1 MANWKASSAPFIS
14 IIAVLLV
21 VFAVTGATTWES
33 KCATF
38 DEPLHMVGAWLQTYH
53 GDFRCDP
60 EDPPLWRYYVALGA
74 PSGELELSTSGAIYD
89 AMLKDRAYEGQYV
102 KNNFYYTAANDSDSV
117 LGRARERMIVLAV
130 LLGGVIA
137 WWSWRLGGA
146 VAAVAAAAGFCFD
159 PNFLAHGPLVK
170 DDVPMSLALLA
181 FMAAMWMVGKRVTPI
196 RVAAVAILLGVALT
210 VKFSGILAVPILGIC
225 LLLRALLP
233 EAWPTL
239 KSTAAT
245 RGKRLRIAV
254 GIFGAACVFA
264 YGFVW
269 ACYRFRYAPGADPN
283 QLLDFSEL
291 LRIGARHAAFG
302 AYNAFDLSDAQLQS
316 FTSQWKPDVFFRG
329 VLWIGEHRLLPQA
342 WVYGLLFTYDTAP
355 GRAAFLLGTS
365 AMRGRWEYFPVAMLV
380 KTPVATLGALC
391 LAAIYWLANLR
402 RIRRAW
408 DIFVLA
414 ILPVFYLAVA
424 MRSDLNL
431 GIRHVLPVYPAM
443 FIFLGVTAAHA
454 MRRFRKATLL
464 LAGVFVV
471 GLAVECY
478 AAYPDFIPFFNVAAG
493 GWENGPNLLGDSN
506 VDWGQD
512 LPALAQWQ
520 REHPQYQIF
529 LDYFGSADPRYYEIH
544 YVKLPGSLAPAD
556 ESPSPSRV
564 RVYALSATAAQNPW
578 IGDSD
583 RKFYLELRGERP
595 LAVLG
600 HCIYLYNQP

>member
-21 VFAVTGATTWES
+21 VFAVTGATAWES

-38 DEPLHMVGAWLQTYH
+38 DEPLHLVGAWLQTYH

-117 LGRARERMIVLAV
+117 LGRARERMVVLAV

-146 VAAVAAAAGFCFD
+146 VAAVVAAAGFCFD

-181 FMAAMWMVGKRVTPI
+181 FMAAVWMVGKRVTPI

-245 RGKRLRIAV
+245 RGKRLGIAA

-283 QLLDFSEL
+283 QLLDFRSFCGSG
-291 LRIGARHAAFG
+291 RGMRHSGRTTRLIFPMRSCRASQASGSRTFFFG
-302 AYNAFDLSDAQLQS
+302 ACCGLGSIGCCRR
-316 FTSQWKPDVFFRG
+316 RG
-329 VLWIGEHRLLPQA
+329 CMDCCLR
-342 WVYGLLFTYDTAP
+342 TA
-355 GRAAFLLGTS
+355 RR
-365 AMRGRWEYFPVAMLV
+365 RG
-380 KTPVATLGALC
+380 G
-391 LAAIYWLANLR
+391 
-402 RIRRAW
+402 
-408 DIFVLA
+408 
-414 ILPVFYLAVA
+414 
-424 MRSDLNL
+424 
-431 GIRHVLPVYPAM
+431 
-443 FIFLGVTAAHA
+443 
-454 MRRFRKATLL
+454 RRFCWGRRR
-464 LAGVFVV
+464 
-471 GLAVECY
+471 C
-478 AAYPDFIPFFNVAAG
+478 AG
-493 GWENGPNLLGDSN
+493 G
-506 VDWGQD
+506 
-512 LPALAQWQ
+512 
-520 REHPQYQIF
+520 
-529 LDYFGSADPRYYEIH
+529 GSI
-544 YVKLPGSLAPAD
+544 
-556 ESPSPSRV
+556 SRW
-564 RVYALSATAAQNPW
+564 RCW
-578 IGDSD
+578 
-583 RKFYLELRGERP
+583 
-595 LAVLG
+595 
-600 HCIYLYNQP
+600 